1 MIKKAL
7 MPKLN
12 ELAGFTVA
20 GSSKFFCNGRLCR
33 IGNPGVEAVEFAVEL
48 LELRKKGHSL
58 IPQIE
63 KIRNLKS
70 TDCKL
75 GLCCLITN
83 TPNSDLRI
91 IAIWLRGLCGGYV
104 GSQIIAKFAQ
114 QGDEITRRVSTKA
127 MQRMAVW
134 SELDLIAQN
143 DSSDR
148 VRRLAASR
156 PARRFTDR
164 LSRFTENVEAI
175 PYSPKQKDLF
185 WSSLIDLKGPIRT
198 KSVEFI
204 RQVLL
209 RIHKLVEN
217 GKAKRQ

>member
-1 MIKKAL
+1 
-7 MPKLN
+7 MPNLN
-12 ELAGFTVA
+12 ELAGFKVVSTY
-20 GSSKFFCNGRLCR
+20 KFLCNGRLFR
-33 IGNPGVEAVEFAVEL
+33 IGYSGVGAVVLAVEL
-48 LELRKKGHSL
+48 LERRRNGQSL
-58 IPQIE
+58 IPELE
-63 KIRNLKS
+63 KIRSLKS
-70 TDCKL
+70 SSCKL
-75 GLCCLITN
+75 GLCCLIAN
-83 TPNSDLRI
+83 TPNYDLRI

-164 LSRFTENVEAI
+164 LSRFTENIEAI

-185 WSSLIDLKGPIRT
+185 WSSLIDLDGPIRT

-204 RQVLL
+204 RQVLR